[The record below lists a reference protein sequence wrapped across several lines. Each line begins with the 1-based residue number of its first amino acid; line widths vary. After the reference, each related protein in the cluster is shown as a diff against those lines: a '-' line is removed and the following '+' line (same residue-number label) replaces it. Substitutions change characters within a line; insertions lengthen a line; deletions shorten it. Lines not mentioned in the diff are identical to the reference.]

1 MGGLPGWTESHG
13 WGGGHMGRRGPGGGG
28 PVGGCGPRWAGSCGS
43 GHRVGV
49 VPRWEGSRGWAGSRV
64 GAWERSQDERGSRGR
79 RGPGW
84 EGLRTW
90 KDLMKVQSSV
100 RTPSARLSSLISLMT
115 RNRRKKAL
123 EMRALS
129 SGSCGAQPQGQSGA
143 GGGRGEG
150 RQAGRAVCAGCVAV
164 GVFQPTPWRLLGP
177 RADPRGAQGPGL
189 AQPEAGWAG
198 RQAVRWAD
206 RDSVRPG
213 GGSGQAR
220 RLPSVLPRVISSPSC
235 HSAEDPGSAPAPPQ
249 CPPSAESPRS
259 SAALWPSIQ
268 WPLHAH
274 PARTW
279 LSQAGR
285 PLPMCP
291 PDTPDEWPGRAPCP
305 AFGVCVPI
313 SRNCEGLQQ

>member
-1 MGGLPGWTESHG
+1 M
-13 WGGGHMGRRGPGGGG
+13 
-28 PVGGCGPRWAGSCGS
+28 GGCGPRWAGVLWAWSQG
-43 GHRVGV
+43 GRGPAVGG
-49 VPRWEGSRGWAGSRV
+49 VPWVGGVPGWVQG
-64 GAWERSQDERGSRGR
+64 ERSQDEWGSRGR

-84 EGLRTW
+84 AGLRTW

-150 RQAGRAVCAGCVAV
+150 RQARRAVCAGCVAV
-164 GVFQPTPWRLLGP
+164 GVFQPTPQRLLGP

-274 PARTW
+274 PAPHVAVPSRKA
-279 LSQAGR
+279 SAHV
-285 PLPMCP
+285 P
-291 PDTPDEWPGRAPCP
+291 P
-305 AFGVCVPI
+305 
-313 SRNCEGLQQ
+313 

>member
-1 MGGLPGWTESHG
+1 MGIFPGWARSHD
-13 WGGGHMGRRGPGGGG
+13 GRGF
-28 PVGGCGPRWAGSCGS
+28 
-43 GHRVGV
+43 
-49 VPRWEGSRGWAGSRV
+49 
-64 GAWERSQDERGSRGR
+64 RGR

-84 EGLRTW
+84 AGLHTW

-143 GGGRGEG
+143 GSGRGEG
-150 RQAGRAVCAGCVAV
+150 GQAGRAVCEGRVAV
-164 GVFQPTPWRLLGP
+164 GVFQPTQRRLLGP

-220 RLPSVLPRVISSPSC
+220 CLPSVLPRVISSPNC

-249 CPPSAESPRS
+249 WPPPPAQRRVSQKLSCSVAIDATATPCP
-259 SAALWPSIQ
+259 
-268 WPLHAH
+268 
-274 PARTW
+274 
-279 LSQAGR
+279 
-285 PLPMCP
+285 
-291 PDTPDEWPGRAPCP
+291 PCP
-305 AFGVCVPI
+305 ARGCPKP
-313 SRNCEGLQQ
+313 EGHCPRAPRHTMNGQGEPPARLLVSPPAWCW